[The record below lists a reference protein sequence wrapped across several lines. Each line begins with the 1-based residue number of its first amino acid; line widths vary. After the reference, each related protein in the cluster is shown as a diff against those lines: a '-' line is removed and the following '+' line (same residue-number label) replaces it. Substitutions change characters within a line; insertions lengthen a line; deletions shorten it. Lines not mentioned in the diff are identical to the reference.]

1 MFIIQWVSACVAGQK
16 TIQIHTPIGV
26 MNAKVCADIL
36 CGLTW
41 SDKKQSH
48 LPYQQNMLQQQMDQY
63 WQDAMQKIEIKLLK
77 QGSAYRQK
85 IWSELIKI
93 PLGQTLNYKALA
105 EKTGSASRP
114 VAGACRDNPYPII
127 IPCHR
132 VVSVSGLG
140 GYAGQTTGYMMEIK
154 QQLIAYEATKR

>member
-1 MFIIQWVSACVAGQK
+1 MFIIRWVSACDVRQK

-41 SDKKQSH
+41 SDKKQ
-48 LPYQQNMLQQQMDQY
+48 LQMPYEQHMLQQQMNLY
-63 WQDAMQKIEIKLLK
+63 WQKPMQNTEIKLLK
-77 QGSAYRQK
+77 QGSDYRQR
-85 IWSELIKI
+85 IWVELIKI
-93 PLGQTLNYKALA
+93 PFGQTLSYKALA
-105 EKTGSASRP
+105 EKAGSVPRP
-114 VAGACRDNPYPII
+114 IAAACRDNPYPII

-154 QQLIAYEATKR
+154 QQLIVYEATKK